1 MSGVQG
7 TPRVNPDWNMADK
20 EAFVTAITPQSE
32 DFSRW
37 YLDVV
42 LRAELSD
49 YTEVKGCMVIRPYGY
64 AIWELI
70 QRGLDDRIKATG
82 HVNAYFPL
90 FIPESLLMKETE
102 HVEGFAPQ
110 VAWVTQGGNEVLEE
124 RLVVRPTSETII
136 GTMYAKWVQ
145 SWRDLP
151 ILINQW
157 ANVVRWEKVTRL
169 FLRTT
174 EFLWQEGHTAHETA
188 EEAEEE
194 TRRMLGVYK
203 EFAETELA
211 MPVLDGQKTE
221 SEKFA
226 GAVRTYS
233 IEALMGDG
241 RALQAGTSHNLGQNF
256 AKVYDIKFQ
265 GRDKSVQYIWG
276 TSWGVTTRLIG
287 ALVMTHGDDGGLILP
302 PRIAPYQVVIV
313 PIPRGNWRETVL
325 PRAQAIRDDLVGRG
339 VRVMLDDRDTQTPGW
354 KYNEWELRGV
364 PLRLEIGPKD
374 IEKSQV
380 MLARRDTR
388 EKSPAAM
395 DGLAAHVVGMLDA
408 IQKAL
413 FDRAVTFRDEHTT
426 HTDSY
431 EEFKRIMDGRPGFVV
446 SPWCGSGKCEADIK
460 AETQA
465 TIRNIPFTDV
475 SAPVE
480 RGLQPALGKKCL
492 KCDAEATVQAWFAK
506 SY

>member
-1 MSGVQG
+1 LGRELTEFMSKE
-7 TPRVNPDWNMADK
+7 TEIPDLPT
-20 EAFVTAITPQSE
+20 EITPQSQ
-32 DFSRW
+32 DFGRW
-37 YLDVV
+37 YIDVV
-42 LRAELSD
+42 RRAELAD
-49 YTEVKGCMVIRPYGY
+49 YSPVKGCMVIRPYGY
-64 AIWELI
+64 AIWELM
-70 QRGLDDRIKATG
+70 QQGLDRRFKATG

-90 FIPESLLMKETE
+90 FIPESLLMKESE
-102 HVEGFAPQ
+102 HVAGFAPQ
-110 VAWVTQGGNEVLEE
+110 VAWVTQGGNEPLEE

-188 EEAEEE
+188 EEAEAE

-203 EFAETELA
+203 DFAEAELA
-211 MPVLDGQKTE
+211 MPVIDGQKTD

-226 GAVRTYS
+226 GAERTYS
-233 IEALMGDG
+233 IEALMRDG

-256 AKVYDIKFQ
+256 AKVFDIKFQ
-265 GRDKSVQYIWG
+265 ARDKSVQYVYG
-276 TSWGVTTRLIG
+276 TSWGVSTRMIG
-287 ALVMTHGDDGGLILP
+287 GVIMTHGDDGGLILP
-302 PRIAPYQVVIV
+302 PRVAPYQVVIV

-325 PRAQAIRDDLVGRG
+325 PRAQAIRDELVSRG

-388 EKSPAAM
+388 EKSAAAM
-395 DGLAAHVVGMLDA
+395 NGLADHVLATLDA

-413 FDRAVTFRDEHTT
+413 FERAVAFRDDHTT
-426 HTDSY
+426 RTDSY
-431 EEFKRIMDGRPGFVV
+431 DEFKQIMEGRPGFVV
-446 SPWCGSGKCEADIK
+446 SPWCGSARCEADVK
-460 AETQA
+460 TETQA
-465 TIRNIPFTDV
+465 TIRNVPFAGSGSV
-475 SAPVE
+475 A
-480 RGLQPALGKKCL
+480 QKKCL
-492 KCDAEATVQAWFAK
+492 KCGGPAVVEAWFAK
-506 SY
+506 AY

>member
-1 MSGVQG
+1 MSKE
-7 TPRVNPDWNMADK
+7 TEIPDLPT
-20 EAFVTAITPQSE
+20 EITPQSQ
-32 DFSRW
+32 DFGRW
-37 YLDVV
+37 YIDVV
-42 LRAELSD
+42 RRAELAD
-49 YTEVKGCMVIRPYGY
+49 YSPVKGCMVIRPYGY
-64 AIWELI
+64 AIWELM
-70 QRGLDDRIKATG
+70 QQGLDRRFKATG

-110 VAWVTQGGNEVLEE
+110 VAWVTQGGTELLEE

-136 GTMYAKWVQ
+136 GTMYAKWVH

-188 EEAEEE
+188 EEAEAE
-194 TRRMLGVYK
+194 TQRMLGVYK
-203 EFAETELA
+203 DFAETELA
-211 MPVLDGQKTE
+211 MPVVDGQKTE

-226 GAVRTYS
+226 GAERTYS
-233 IEALMGDG
+233 IEALVRDG

-256 AKVYDIKFQ
+256 AKVFDIKFQ
-265 GRDKSVQYIWG
+265 ARDKSVQYVYG
-276 TSWGVTTRLIG
+276 TSWGVSTRMIG
-287 ALVMTHGDDGGLILP
+287 GVIMTHGDEGGLILP

-325 PRAQAIRDDLVGRG
+325 PCAQAIKDDLVAHG

-395 DGLAAHVVGMLDA
+395 EGLAAHVGALLES
-408 IQKAL
+408 IQQAL
-413 FDRAVTFRDEHTT
+413 FARALAFREEHTT

-431 EEFKRIMDGRPGFVV
+431 DEFKQIMEGRPGFVV
-446 SPWCGSGKCEADIK
+446 APWCGSARCEAEIK
-460 AETQA
+460 TETQA
-465 TIRNIPFTDV
+465 TIRNIPFNGTAA
-475 SAPVE
+475 S
-480 RGLQPALGKKCL
+480 GKKCL
-492 KCDAEATVQAWFAK
+492 KCGGAATVHAWFAK
-506 SY
+506 AY

>member
-1 MSGVQG
+1 MSKE
-7 TPRVNPDWNMADK
+7 TEIPDLPT
-20 EAFVTAITPQSE
+20 EITPQSQ
-32 DFSRW
+32 DFGRW
-37 YLDVV
+37 YIDVV
-42 LRAELSD
+42 RRAELAD
-49 YTEVKGCMVIRPYGY
+49 YSPVKGCMVIRPYGY
-64 AIWELI
+64 AIWELM
-70 QRGLDDRIKATG
+70 QQALDKRFKATG

-110 VAWVTQGGNEVLEE
+110 VAWVTQGGTEVLEE

-188 EEAEEE
+188 EEAEAE
-194 TRRMLGVYK
+194 TQKMLGVYK
-203 EFAETELA
+203 DFAHTELA
-211 MPVLDGQKTE
+211 MPVIDGQKTD

-226 GAVRTYS
+226 GAERTYS
-233 IEALMGDG
+233 IEALMRDG

-256 AKVYDIKFQ
+256 AKVFDIKFQ
-265 GRDKSVQYIWG
+265 ARDKSVQYVYG
-276 TSWGVTTRLIG
+276 TSWGVSTRMIG
-287 ALVMTHGDDGGLILP
+287 GVIMTHGDEGGLILP
-302 PRIAPYQVVIV
+302 PRIAPYQVVII

-325 PRAQAIRDDLVGRG
+325 PRAQAIRDELVARG

-388 EKSPAAM
+388 EKSSAAM
-395 DGLAAHVVGMLDA
+395 DGLASHVVGMLDS
-408 IQKAL
+408 IQEAL
-413 FDRAVTFRDEHTT
+413 FARAVAFREEHTT

-431 EEFKRIMDGRPGFVV
+431 DEFKQIMEGRPGFVV
-446 SPWCGSGKCEADIK
+446 SPWCGSAMCEAQIK

-465 TIRNIPFTDV
+465 TIRNIPFTGTT
-475 SAPVE
+475 A
-480 RGLQPALGKKCL
+480 AGKKCL
-492 KCDAEATVQAWFAK
+492 KCDG
-506 SY
+506 

>member
-1 MSGVQG
+1 MSKE
-7 TPRVNPDWNMADK
+7 TEIPDLPT
-20 EAFVTAITPQSE
+20 EITPQSQ
-32 DFSRW
+32 DFGRW
-37 YLDVV
+37 YIDVV
-42 LRAELSD
+42 RRAELAD
-49 YTEVKGCMVIRPYGY
+49 YSPVKGCMVIRPYGY
-64 AIWELI
+64 AIWELM
-70 QRGLDDRIKATG
+70 QQALDKRFKATG

-110 VAWVTQGGNEVLEE
+110 VAWVTQGGTEVLEE

-188 EEAEEE
+188 EEAEAE
-194 TRRMLGVYK
+194 TQKMLAVYK
-203 EFAETELA
+203 DFAHTELA
-211 MPVLDGQKTE
+211 MPVIDGQKTD

-226 GAVRTYS
+226 GAERTYS
-233 IEALMGDG
+233 IEALMRDG

-256 AKVYDIKFQ
+256 AKVFDIKFQ
-265 GRDKSVQYIWG
+265 ARDKSVQYVYG
-276 TSWGVTTRLIG
+276 TSWGVSTRMIG
-287 ALVMTHGDDGGLILP
+287 AVIMTHGDDGGLILP
-302 PRIAPYQVVIV
+302 PRVAPYQVVII

-325 PRAQAIRDDLVGRG
+325 PRAQAIRDELVGRG

-388 EKSPAAM
+388 EKSSAAM
-395 DGLAAHVVGMLDA
+395 DGLASHVVGMLDS
-408 IQKAL
+408 IQEAL
-413 FDRAVTFRDEHTT
+413 FARAVAFREEHTT

-431 EEFKRIMDGRPGFVV
+431 DEFKQILEGRPGFVV
-446 SPWCGSGKCEADIK
+446 SPWCGSAICEAQIK

-465 TIRNIPFTDV
+465 TIRNIPFTGTT
-475 SAPVE
+475 A
-480 RGLQPALGKKCL
+480 AGKKCL
-492 KCDAEATVQAWFAK
+492 KCDADATAHAWFAK

>member
-1 MSGVQG
+1 
-7 TPRVNPDWNMADK
+7 MADK
-20 EAFVTAITPQSE
+20 PVSTKAGTEALVTEITPQSQ

-42 LRAELSD
+42 RRAELAD
-49 YTEVKGCMVIRPYGY
+49 YTEVKGCMAIRPYGY

-70 QRGLDDRIKATG
+70 QQALDRRFKATG

-90 FIPESLLMKETE
+90 FIPESLLAKEKD

-110 VAWVTQGGNEVLEE
+110 VAWVTHGGDEKLEE
-124 RLVVRPTSETII
+124 RLFVRPTSETII
-136 GTMYAKWVQ
+136 GTMYAKWIQ

-151 ILINQW
+151 VLINQW

-188 EEAEEE
+188 DEAEEE
-194 TRRMLGVYK
+194 TRRMLAVYK
-203 EFAETELA
+203 DFAEVELA
-211 MPVLDGQKTE
+211 MPILDGQKTE
-221 SEKFA
+221 SEKFP

-265 GRDKSVQYIWG
+265 GRDKSLQYIWG

-287 ALVMTHGDDGGLILP
+287 AVVMVHGDEGGLILP
-302 PRIAPYQVVIV
+302 PKIAPYQVVMI
-313 PIPRGNWRETVL
+313 PILTGKAREAVVA
-325 PRAQAIRDDLVGRG
+325 RAREIRDELVARG
-339 VRVMLDDRDTQTPGW
+339 IRVMLDERDTQTPGW

-364 PLRLEIGPKD
+364 PLRLEIGPRD
-374 IEKSQV
+374 IDKSQV
-380 MLARRDTR
+380 VLARRDTR
-388 EKSPAAM
+388 GKSFVPM
-395 DGLAAHVVGMLDA
+395 DGLVAHVEQMLVT
-408 IQKAL
+408 IQQAL
-413 FDRAVTFRDEHTT
+413 LDRARRFREEHTT
-426 HTDSY
+426 ETDSY
-431 EEFKRIMDGRPGFVV
+431 DQFKEIMEGRPGFVV
-446 SPWCGSGKCEADIK
+446 SPWCGSAVCEATIK

-465 TIRNIPFTDV
+465 TIRSIPFD
-475 SAPVE
+475 SP
-480 RGLQPALGKKCL
+480 PPDGKVCIT
-492 KCDAEATVQAWFAK
+492 CGAAATTLAWFAK
-506 SY
+506 AY

>member
-1 MSGVQG
+1 MSNEQ
-7 TPRVNPDWNMADK
+7 NIPDYP
-20 EAFVTAITPQSE
+20 ESITPQSE
-32 DFSRW
+32 DFGRW
-37 YLDVV
+37 YIDVV
-42 LRAELSD
+42 RRAELAD
-49 YTEVKGCMVIRPYGY
+49 YSPVKGCMVIRPYGY
-64 AIWELI
+64 AIWELM
-70 QRGLDDRIKATG
+70 QQALDRRFKATG

-90 FIPESLLMKETE
+90 FIPESLLMKEVE

-110 VAWVTQGGNEVLEE
+110 VAWVTQGGTEPLEE

-136 GTMYAKWVQ
+136 GTMYAKWIQ

-151 ILINQW
+151 VLINQW

-188 EEAEEE
+188 EEAEQE
-194 TRRMLGVYK
+194 TRKMLGVYK
-203 EFAETELA
+203 EFSETELA
-211 MPVLDGQKTE
+211 MPVLDGQKTD

-265 GRDKSVQYIWG
+265 GRDKSLQYVWG

-287 ALVMTHGDDGGLILP
+287 AVVMVHGDEGGLILP

-325 PRAQAIRDDLVGRG
+325 PKAQAIRDELVARG
-339 VRVMLDDRDTQTPGW
+339 IRVMLDDRDSQTPGW
-354 KYNEWELRGV
+354 KFNEWEMRGV

-380 MLARRDTR
+380 VLARRDTR
-388 EKSPAAM
+388 EKSFTPM
-395 DGLAAHVVGMLDA
+395 EGLAVHVEQLLA
-408 IQKAL
+408 TIQQAL
-413 FDRAVTFRDEHTT
+413 FDRAIRFRTEHTSET
-426 HTDSY
+426 SSY
-431 EEFKRIMDGRPGFVV
+431 DEFRQIMDGRPGFVI
-446 SPWCGSGKCEADIK
+446 SPWCGSAECEAAIK

-465 TIRNIPFTDV
+465 TIRNIPFTA
-475 SAPVE
+475 SATD
-480 RGLQPALGKKCL
+480 GKPCL
-492 KCDAEATVQAWFAK
+492 KCGNASTANAWFAK
-506 SY
+506 AY